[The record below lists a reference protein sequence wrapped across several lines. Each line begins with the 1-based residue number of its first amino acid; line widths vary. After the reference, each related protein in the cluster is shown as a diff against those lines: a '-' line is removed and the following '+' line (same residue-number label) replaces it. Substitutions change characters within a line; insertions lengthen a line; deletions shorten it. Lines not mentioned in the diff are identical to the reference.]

1 LRAELEAA
9 RSATSAAERGG
20 ESPAQALVREH
31 LAAEARV
38 AALEA
43 QLLGLERDLNSA
55 QEATATALTQRE
67 TLKKSLTSVIEEL
80 KQQLQSVVEEYLS
93 YKKTATA
100 ATTAADAA
108 RAQAEEALATHMRG
122 CRGGDTAALQARIDE
137 LEGYTKSAYAEF
149 SSMTKKLADE
159 KALCAQKDKRIAELE
174 GGGGTNG
181 AAATAAASAASAA
194 AAAAAKADGEKA
206 ALVQELSE
214 ERAYAAQRVS
224 SLEALAAVAATS
236 AATKDREMAALQA
249 ELKDLRDKMMKLALE
264 YQAYR
269 SETAQQLD
277 QLGKGIAG
285 NGSNAGSDVA
295 ALRGELGAAQSE
307 LADVRRQL
315 SLVEVQRNDMRRLL
329 WTMREAATGKGAS
342 AGDGDTTWREVM
354 GDAAPDP
361 LEQTAGRSE
370 GASSAAATAAGSGSD
385 TSSYSGG
392 GVVDLRKVPPAADTT
407 TTSAASDTTSTGG
420 LFSFLSGSPRK

>member
-1 LRAELEAA
+1 
-9 RSATSAAERGG
+9 
-20 ESPAQALVREH
+20 
-31 LAAEARV
+31 
-38 AALEA
+38 
-43 QLLGLERDLNSA
+43 
-55 QEATATALTQRE
+55 
-67 TLKKSLTSVIEEL
+67 
-80 KQQLQSVVEEYLS
+80 
-93 YKKTATA
+93 
-100 ATTAADAA
+100 
-108 RAQAEEALATHMRG
+108 
-122 CRGGDTAALQARIDE
+122 
-137 LEGYTKSAYAEF
+137 
-149 SSMTKKLADE
+149 
-159 KALCAQKDKRIAELE
+159 
-174 GGGGTNG
+174 
-181 AAATAAASAASAA
+181 
-194 AAAAAKADGEKA
+194 
-206 ALVQELSE
+206 
-214 ERAYAAQRVS
+214 
-224 SLEALAAVAATS
+224 
-236 AATKDREMAALQA
+236 LQA

-277 QLGKGIAG
+277 QLGKGS
-285 NGSNAGSDVA
+285 NGGSDVA

-342 AGDGDTTWREVM
+342 AGDGDTTTTWREVM
-354 GDAAPDP
+354 GDAAPCPDP